1 MRQALIEDP
10 HFALAW
16 GDLAWAYLSI
26 VDAYRAPL
34 EILTPAEHAALMAV
48 ANDEHA
54 GAGHTYFGAIA
65 LIFNCDFP
73 VAKRELER
81 GVALDPNSSDAHRW
95 HAWYLARVERDFV
108 AARAELERSQTLDP
122 FYTWPAWAAS
132 AVAIAQGDYE
142 AAMQFAERVLT
153 IDPHFLYD
161 EDPIAHVYVAK
172 GRWQDGVKR
181 YESLSA
187 SALGGPNFELA
198 VCYAHTGETAQAK
211 QILKELEARAQHRYV
226 DRTHIAAI
234 HAALGDKDKAF
245 AELDQARQDRSA
257 RISAPRFYPWLAP
270 LFDDPRFADLL
281 HRIGL
286 DSQNKK

>member
-1 MRQALIEDP
+1 
-10 HFALAW
+10 
-16 GDLAWAYLSI
+16 
-26 VDAYRAPL
+26 
-34 EILTPAEHAALMAV
+34 
-48 ANDEHA
+48 
-54 GAGHTYFGAIA
+54 
-65 LIFNCDFP
+65 
-73 VAKRELER
+73 
-81 GVALDPNSSDAHRW
+81 
-95 HAWYLARVERDFV
+95 
-108 AARAELERSQTLDP
+108 DP

-226 DRTHIAAI
+226 DRTHSAAI
-234 HAALGDKDKAF
+234 HAALG
-245 AELDQARQDRSA
+245 QGQSVCRTRSGP
-257 RISAPRFYPWLAP
+257 PRSIRENQCAS
-270 LFDDPRFADLL
+270 LL
-281 HRIGL
+281 SLVGAAV
-286 DSQNKK
+286 